1 MTYTEQVMAEFGEET
16 QETPAVEQ
24 EQPQEAVEAPEAT
37 EDAPAEEKPA
47 EATETQQEEPEEN
60 PEAPEETPADTTVV
74 EEEPKPKPKKDLSG
88 LSKEEK
94 AEFAFQKQL
103 AKQKAKYESSLDEIK
118 QQVAELKQQVKPK
131 EEEPPKKLTRD
142 MFDTDDEMIEA
153 LVEQKMALRQKE
165 IDRQKEAEAQQQKA
179 MEAARE
185 KEQQAKD
192 DFRANCQ
199 AAFPDEAQYAE
210 FTGKVQKAVEAGLGD
225 ILDAMPAVR
234 DYLFF
239 NQNGPIVL
247 NEMLNDRDAAARI
260 LDRTHNPIDAVV
272 EMHDM
277 AREIRNRA
285 NEQPEPEQEKAPVM
299 PKLGKPGTTRGSSSR
314 SFFDSDDDLIEW
326 TRQHR

>member
-16 QETPAVEQ
+16 VETPAVEQ
-24 EQPQEAVEAPEAT
+24 EQPREAVEAPEAT

-47 EATETQQEEPEEN
+47 GAPETQQEEPEEN
-60 PEAPEETPADTTVV
+60 PDAPEETPGDATVV

-88 LSKEEK
+88 LTREEK

-131 EEEPPKKLTRD
+131 EDEPPKKLTRD
-142 MFDTDDEMIEA
+142 MFDSDDEMIEA
-153 LVEQKMALRQKE
+153 LVEQKMELKQKE
-165 IDRQKEAEAQQQKA
+165 FDRQKELQEQQERA
-179 MEAARE
+179 MAAARE
-185 KEQQAKD
+185 KEQQARD

-199 AAFPDEAQYAE
+199 AAFPDEARYAE
-210 FTGKVQKAVEAGLGD
+210 FTGKVQKAVQAGLGD

-239 NQNGPIVL
+239 NQNGPVVL

-272 EMHDM
+272 EMHEM

-285 NEQPEPEQEKAPVM
+285 KEPEQEPEKAPVI

-326 TRQHR
+326 TRKHK

>member
-1 MTYTEQVMAEFGEET
+1 MSYTEQVMAEIGEEK

-24 EQPQEAVEAPEAT
+24 EQPQETAEAPEAT
-37 EDAPAEEKPA
+37 EDAPAEETPA
-47 EATETQQEEPEEN
+47 EAPETQEEPPEEN
-60 PEAPEETPADTTVV
+60 PEEPEETPADATVV

-88 LSKEEK
+88 LTKEEK

-103 AKQKAKYESSLDEIK
+103 AKQKAKYENSLDEIK
-118 QQVAELKQQVKPK
+118 KQVDELREQVKPK
-131 EEEPPKKLTRD
+131 EEEPKKLTRD

-153 LVEQKMALRQKE
+153 LVDQKMELKQKE
-165 IDRQKEAEAQQQKA
+165 FDRQKELQEQQERA
-179 MEAARE
+179 MAAARE

-199 AAFPDEAQYAE
+199 AAFPDETQYAE
-210 FTGKVQKAVEAGLGD
+210 FTGKVQKAVQAGLGD

-239 NQNGPIVL
+239 NQNGPVVL
-247 NEMLNDRDAAARI
+247 NEMLNDREAAARI
-260 LDRTHNPIDAVV
+260 LDRSHNPIDAVV
-272 EMHDM
+272 EMHEM
-277 AREIRNRA
+277 AREIKGRVK
-285 NEQPEPEQEKAPVM
+285 EPEQEPEKAPVI

-326 TRQHR
+326 TRKHR

>member
-37 EDAPAEEKPA
+37 EEAPAEEKPA
-47 EATETQQEEPEEN
+47 GATETQQEPPEEN
-60 PEAPEETPADTTVV
+60 PEEPEETPADATVV
-74 EEEPKPKPKKDLSG
+74 EEPKPKPKKDLSG
-88 LSKEEK
+88 LTKEEK

-103 AKQKAKYESSLDEIK
+103 AKQKAKYESSIDEIK
-118 QQVAELKQQVKPK
+118 QQVAELREQVKPK
-131 EEEPPKKLTRD
+131 EEEPKKLTRD

-153 LVEQKMALRQKE
+153 LVDQKMEIKQKE
-165 IDRQKEAEAQQQKA
+165 FEKQKELDEQQRKA

-185 KEQQAKD
+185 KERQARD
-192 DFRANCQ
+192 DFRTNCRT
-199 AAFPDEAQYAE
+199 AFPDEAQYAE
-210 FTGKVQKAVEAGLGD
+210 FTGKVQKAVQAGLGD

-239 NQNGPIVL
+239 NPNGPVVL
-247 NEMLNDRDAAARI
+247 NEMLNDREAAARI

-277 AREIRNRA
+277 AREIRGRA
-285 NEQPEPEQEKAPVM
+285 KEQPEPEQEKAPVM

-326 TRQHR
+326 TRNHR